1 MDLEDYKIKLNL
13 FNMELA
19 ITINWFESLQN
30 TDAHTINL
38 CYEGR
43 FGIDL
48 ELKSPQRLMD
58 EILLLQNSTLRI
70 NACLHKNSTEIGIRD
85 YCIVFEFI

>member
-13 FNMELA
+13 FNMELG

-30 TDAHTINL
+30 TDAYTINL
-38 CYEGR
+38 FYEGR

-48 ELKSPQRLMD
+48 ELKSPSKLMD
-58 EILLLQNSTLRI
+58 EILLLQDSTLRL
-70 NACLHKNSTEIGIRD
+70 NACLHKSPTEIGIRD